1 MLYEGENYLDDNEI
15 RRFDGYISFGDYDR
29 LRQIAEQNM
38 PNFAFDINSVI
49 SFVIRTYYKEHHVS
63 EFIKEKTGVE
73 YKEYEEFLEKMR
85 KKYSN

>member
-1 MLYEGENYLDDNEI
+1 MLYEYENYLDDNET
-15 RRFDGYISFGDYDR
+15 RQFDGSISVGDYDR
-29 LRQIAEQNM
+29 LRQIAEQYM
-38 PNFAFDINSVI
+38 PSFLFDINSVI
-49 SFVIRTYYKEHHVS
+49 SFVIRTYYKEHNVS